1 MAKKQTFGDKT
12 KNSSAGAKTII
23 KLVKTEKSSS
33 GFLRFKEEIVAIPN
47 GKNAD
52 SVVKELLSK

>member
-1 MAKKQTFGDKT
+1 MAKKQTFGSKT
-12 KNSSAGAKTII
+12 EKGLAKSKSII
-23 KLVKTEKSSS
+23 KLVKTEESKSGS
-33 GFLRFKEEIVAIPN
+33 LRFKEEIVAVPD

>member
-12 KNSSAGAKTII
+12 EKGLAKPKSMI
-23 KLVKTEKSSS
+23 KLVKAGKSSS
-33 GFLRFKEEIVAIPN
+33 GFLKFKEEIVGIPD

-52 SVVKELLSK
+52 SVIKEILSK

>member
-12 KNSSAGAKTII
+12 EKGSSKSKSII
-23 KLVKTEKSSS
+23 KLVKTEKSNS
-33 GFLRFKEEIVAIPN
+33 GFLRFKEEIIGIPD

-52 SVVKELLSK
+52 SVIKELLSK